1 MFDGT
6 IAVFPDRDHRS
17 TVRRT
22 VNFVASVRAA
32 AAVVE
37 RAAISDLSITGCA
50 LESAVTLE
58 VGQEVWIKLPGHVPL
73 RAQVR
78 WANGARAGCE
88 FVSPLSEFD
97 IQSLPQPV
105 RRATKRLFTSPSF
118 DASGLRAR

>member
-6 IAVFPDRDHRS
+6 ITVFPDGDHRS
-17 TVRRT
+17 TIRRR

-37 RAAISDLSITGCA
+37 RACISDLSTTGCA
-50 LESAVTLE
+50 LESTIALN

-78 WANGARAGCE
+78 WADGDKAGCE
-88 FVSPLSEFD
+88 FVSPLSTFD
-97 IQSLPQPV
+97 IESLPQPAGRV
-105 RRATKRLFTSPSF
+105 TKRLFTSPSF
-118 DASGLRAR
+118 DAGGRRGR